1 MGRAE
6 GKVALISGGGSG
18 IGRASAELLAEE
30 GAAVV
35 VADIDEKRGGSVA
48 EFIGS
53 RGGRARFQRLD
64 VTDEASWDEAAKA
77 AIEAFEHLDVLV
89 NNAGVASNQKPLSEV
104 TLEEW
109 RRVNSVNLDG
119 VFLGTRAAIRTM
131 GERGGSIINLSSIF
145 GLVGGPFVGPYCA
158 SKGGVRLFTKAAA
171 IECATLKLGIRVNS
185 IHPGYIDTPLIRHR
199 LDDAPTRERITEMHP
214 IGHLGEPSDVAAIV
228 LYLASDESK
237 FVTGAEFVVDG
248 GLTAR

>member
-1 MGRAE
+1 MGRVE

-18 IGRASAELLAEE
+18 IGRAISEMLAEE

-35 VADIDEKRGGSVA
+35 VADIDEKTGSSVA
-48 EFIGS
+48 EQIGS
-53 RGGRARFQRLD
+53 HGGRARFVPLD
-64 VTDEASWDEAAKA
+64 VTNEAAWDEAIA
-77 AIEAFEHLDVLV
+77 ATLDAFAHLDVVV
-89 NNAGVASNQKPLSEV
+89 NNAGVAPNHAPISEL
-104 TLEEW
+104 TLDEW

-119 VFLGTRAAIRTM
+119 VFLGTRAAIRAM
-131 GERGGSIINLSSIF
+131 GEGGGSIVNISSIC
-145 GLVGGPFVGPYCA
+145 GLVGGPLVAAYCA

-171 IECATLKLGIRVNS
+171 IECAQLKLGIRVNS

-199 LDDAPTRERITEMHP
+199 LDDAPTRERLVEMHP
-214 IGHLGEPSDVAAIV
+214 IGHIGEPSDVASMV
-228 LYLASDESK
+228 LYLASDESG

>member
-1 MGRAE
+1 MGRVE

-35 VADIDEKRGGSVA
+35 VADIDEKRGNSVA
-48 EFIGS
+48 EQIGS
-53 RGGRARFQRLD
+53 RGARARFVPLD
-64 VTDEASWDEAAKA
+64 VTEETAWDEAIA
-77 AIEAFEHLDVLV
+77 ATMEAFEHLDVVV
-89 NNAGVASNQKPLSEV
+89 NNAGVASNHTPISEL

-119 VFLGTRAAIRTM
+119 VFLGTRAAIRAM
-131 GERGGSIINLSSIF
+131 AERGGSIVNISSIF
-145 GLVGGPFVGPYCA
+145 GLVGGPFVAAYCA
-158 SKGGVRLFTKAAA
+158 SKGGVRLLTKAAA
-171 IECATLKLGIRVNS
+171 IECAQLKLGIRVNS

-199 LDDAPTRERITEMHP
+199 LDDAPTRERLVEMHP
-214 IGHLGEPSDVAAIV
+214 IGHLGEPSDVASMV
-228 LYLASDESK
+228 LYLASDESR
-237 FVTGAEFVVDG
+237 FVTGAELVVDG